1 MFLVSDVIKQKKKHN
16 RILNNMIL
24 YRFIMN
30 CTVDVALLE
39 RSSHFVLILSCNI
52 DLIHK
57 AADFKSALVSKILR
71 LIPSHIM

>member
-1 MFLVSDVIKQKKKHN
+1 
-16 RILNNMIL
+16 
-24 YRFIMN
+24 MN

-39 RSSHFVLILSCNI
+39 RSSRFVLILSCNI

>member
-1 MFLVSDVIKQKKKHN
+1 
-16 RILNNMIL
+16 
-24 YRFIMN
+24 MN

-57 AADFKSALVSKILR
+57 AADFKSALVSKILC
-71 LIPSHIM
+71 LIPSHM